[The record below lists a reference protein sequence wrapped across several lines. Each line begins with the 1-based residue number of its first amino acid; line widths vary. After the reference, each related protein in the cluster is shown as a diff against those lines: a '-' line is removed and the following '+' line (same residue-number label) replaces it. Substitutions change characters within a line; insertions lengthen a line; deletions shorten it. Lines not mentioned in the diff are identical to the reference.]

1 MRVERL
7 MLNINAGSEID
18 YEKVADITLQLR
30 ENLLELDVEAV
41 YLVGEG
47 EAPVGAKAGEPVIW
61 GTLLLTL
68 SHEALKTVI
77 GYIQSWLRGQGATG
91 CRSVDLEIRGN
102 KLKVKGISSKEQQRL
117 IDTWITVVGKGDHA

>member
-7 MLNINAGSEID
+7 MLNINARSEID
-18 YEKVADITLQLR
+18 YEKVADLTLQLR

-47 EAPVGAKAGEPVIW
+47 EAPVGAKTGEPVIW

-77 GYIQSWLRGQGATG
+77 GYIQSWLGATG
-91 CRSVDLEIRGN
+91 CRSVDLEIRGT
-102 KLKVKGISSKEQQRL
+102 KLKVKGISSKDQQRL
-117 IDTWITVVGKGDHA
+117 IDTWIAVVGKGDHT

>member
-18 YEKVADITLQLR
+18 NEKVADLTLQLR

-41 YLVGEG
+41 DLVGEG
-47 EAPVGAKAGEPVIW
+47 KAPVGARAGGSVIW

-77 GYIQSWLRGQGATG
+77 GYIQSWLGATG
-91 CRSVDLEIRGN
+91 CRSVDIKIGGN
-102 KLKVKGISSKEQQRL
+102 KLKVTGVSSKDQQRL
-117 IDTWITVVGKGDHA
+117 IDTFIAVVGKGDHA